1 MKITWKYIVFLLP
14 LLLLGSCSADVPSPT
29 NFAPE
34 NSAPTREGL
43 FLVSWES
50 SVTPVP
56 LQTIHEWTL
65 TVTDPEG
72 NPVEEANILI
82 DGDMPEHMHGLPT
95 QPEVTDELGD
105 GRYRVEG
112 MKFSMPG
119 FWNITVF
126 VQAGGRYDQ
135 ATFELTLEIP

>member
-1 MKITWKYIVFLLP
+1 MKNTWKYVVFLLP
-14 LLLLGSCSADVPSPT
+14 LVILAACTADAPSPAKV
-29 NFAPE
+29 APE
-34 NSAPTREGL
+34 NSIPTEEGL

-56 LQTIHEWTL
+56 LQKIHEWTL

-72 NPVEEANILI
+72 TPVEEANILI

-95 QPEVTDELGD
+95 QPEVTDALGN

-126 VQAGGRYDQ
+126 VQAGGHYDQ
-135 ATFELTLEIP
+135 ATFELTLEVP